1 MKIQNREIYRD
12 RKWVCGCL
20 VLGGKE
26 EAGTKIMM
34 VVHIYKYPEN
44 YQIIYFMWANYISQ

>member
-26 EAGTKIMM
+26 GGRHK
-34 VVHIYKYPEN
+34 N
-44 YQIIYFMWANYISQ
+44 YDGCTYLQIP